1 MLKILTISTTLLF
14 GSCAFAQSGYTLIP
28 GKDASKNV
36 VPMVYDYLQIDIEHN
51 NSQAD
56 SIELNWEVIEVNAP
70 GPAEGWDYSYCDY
83 VYCYSGVSTSG
94 TMKKIGMN
102 ETAFLKVNL
111 LAAEEGWAYFKFKL
125 WSTGN
130 EANPDS
136 LTFVFQ
142 SLLNTE
148 NVIADNDVIVYPNP
162 MIGGDLNME
171 NLTPQSDVR
180 IINALGETIAHYEVK
195 ESDLHIKNISFQHGV
210 YYALISNEEE
220 VYATKKIIVN

>member
-1 MLKILTISTTLLF
+1 MLKTVTTLTALLL
-14 GSCAFAQSGYTLIP
+14 GSCAFTQSGYTLIP
-28 GKDASKNV
+28 GKDAAKDI
-36 VPMVYDYLQIDIEHN
+36 VPMVYDYLQIDIEHD

-56 SIELNWEVIEVNAP
+56 SVELNWEVIEVNAP
-70 GPAEGWDYSYCDY
+70 SPAEGWDYSYCDY
-83 VYCYSGVSTSG
+83 VYCYSGISTSG

-130 EANPDS
+130 EANPDT

-148 NVIADNDVIVYPNP
+148 NVIAGNDVIVYPNP
-162 MIGGDLNME
+162 MLGGDLNIE
-171 NLTPQSDVR
+171 NLIPHSDVR
-180 IINALGETIAHYEVK
+180 IINALGKTVANYEAK
-195 ESDLHIKNISFQHGV
+195 ESDLHLNNISLPHGV
-210 YYALISNEEE
+210 YYTLISNEGE